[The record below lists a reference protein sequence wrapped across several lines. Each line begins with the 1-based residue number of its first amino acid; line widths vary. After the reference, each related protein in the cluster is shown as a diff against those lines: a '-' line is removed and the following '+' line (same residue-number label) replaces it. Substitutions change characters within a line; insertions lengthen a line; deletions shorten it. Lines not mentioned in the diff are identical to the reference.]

1 MGVST
6 VHDVLVALAGSTDD
20 SPAIDP
26 YLRLLVEL
34 VPSTVGPVDYAS
46 VTVHRDGHYATVAR
60 SDELAQAI
68 DSAQYADD
76 EGPCLEALDT
86 RTAVGVAD
94 TAAADGWPRFR
105 EKAFSVGVYA
115 SLSVPLFTGAG
126 TVVAALNLYAHDPT
140 AMAGLIARVVDLYHG
155 RDRPSRNLERTP
167 LDEGSAQFVDAL
179 SAALRVYDDIQHALG
194 LLIGRDQVSA
204 AVAYLCLCEA
214 AAKEG
219 LSLHDAA
226 MDLLDRREA

>member
-1 MGVST
+1 MALST
-6 VHDVLVALAGSTDD
+6 VHDVLVALAGSPDE

-26 YLRLLVEL
+26 YLRLLVDL
-34 VPSTVGPVDYAS
+34 VPTIVEPVDYAS
-46 VTVHRDGHYATVAR
+46 VTVHRDGRYATVAR
-60 SDELAQAI
+60 SDELAQVI
-68 DSAQYADD
+68 DSAQYAGD

-86 RTAVGVAD
+86 GTAVGVSD
-94 TAAADGWPRFR
+94 TSVADGWPRFR

-126 TVVAALNLYAHDPT
+126 TVIAALNLYAHEPA

-155 RDRPSRNLERTP
+155 PDSPARSLERTP
-167 LDEGSAQFVDAL
+167 LDGGSAQFVDGL
-179 SAALRVYDDIQHALG
+179 SAALRVHDDIQHALG
-194 LLIGRDQVSA
+194 LLMGRDQVSA
-204 AVAYLCLCEA
+204 AVAYTCLCDVA
-214 AAKEG
+214 VKED